1 MKFFIAFITA
11 ILTGI
16 IAFLGIKTIS
26 SMYIEFIIKPP
37 GGGLEGLSLFLSLL
51 YITPIIIIILLFV
64 YYYKFES
71 WNVRGLLFGAV
82 IGLWLVKI
90 LEVWNLPYYINVIPT
105 FSMVI
110 GYFFVRR
117 TNAWLYINGF
127 TIGTVFGFVIAYIMV
142 IVLRWVNNSLTS
154 YFYFSPSEQSLLL
167 ITILLTAIIGNLIE
181 KKLKNMKNSLS
192 EIKQHN

>member
-1 MKFFIAFITA
+1 MKFFIALITA

-16 IAFLGIKTIS
+16 IAFLGIRTIA

-90 LEVWNLPYYINVIPT
+90 LEVLNLPYYINVIPI

-117 TNAWLYINGF
+117 TNASLYINGF
-127 TIGTVFGFVIAYIMV
+127 TIGTVTGFVIGYIIV
-142 IVLRWVNNSLTS
+142 IALRWANNSLTS
-154 YFYFSPSEQSLLL
+154 YFYFDPNEQFILL

-181 KKLKNMKNSLS
+181 KKLKN
-192 EIKQHN
+192 